1 MSGIICFTF
10 DDCDVKGWTAAIPL
24 FAEYGAHALFSFSGN
39 ITADVIGCM
48 KALENAGHSLGLH
61 SVHHV
66 NAPEYIAEHGRQEYF
81 YNEVAPQLAACRSEG
96 IKPGTFAFPNKRFN
110 DDALALLSQFFHHF
124 RAGCG
129 TLGEDG
135 MFVKMKDLTPEYRV
149 MRGGGL
155 GEYYHTRT
163 EDVLSAI
170 DRAAERDECVT
181 FFSHGISA
189 GAKGVNMPLEL
200 LTAALEHAKKRG
212 CRMIGFDELPIA
224 SRS

>member
-39 ITADVIGCM
+39 IGDDVIKCM
-48 KALENAGHSLGLH
+48 KDLEKAGHSIGLH
-61 SVHHV
+61 SVHHA
-66 NAPEYIAEHGRQEYF
+66 NAPEYMEAHGVQAY
-81 YNEVAPQLAACRSEG
+81 YDDEVAPQLEACLAAGIRPRS
-96 IKPGTFAFPNKRFN
+96 FAFPNNRFN
-110 DDALALLSQFFHHF
+110 EAVLKLLSPYFRYF

-129 TLGEDG
+129 NVGEEA
-135 MFVKMKDLTPEYRV
+135 MFLKTSDLPPKDHV

-155 GEYYHTRT
+155 GEYYHTKT

-170 DRAAERDECVT
+170 DRAAERDECLT
-181 FFSHGISA
+181 FFSHGISK

-200 LTAALEHAKKRG
+200 LTAALEHAKTRG
-212 CRMIGFDELPIA
+212 CRMIGFDELPE
-224 SRS
+224 